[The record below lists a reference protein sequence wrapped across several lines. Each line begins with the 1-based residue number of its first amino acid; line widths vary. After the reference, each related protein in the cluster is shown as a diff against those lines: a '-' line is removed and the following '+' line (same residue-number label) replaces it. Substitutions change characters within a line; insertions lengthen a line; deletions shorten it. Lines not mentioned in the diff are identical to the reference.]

1 MAKYLDEAGLSR
13 LVEGIKEKFIGQSEV
28 IDVETD
34 LSTPKLI
41 METYERLQS
50 SIELNKPIFVAY
62 ASGTMMVPCTATLNA
77 SDSQIVIT
85 YSVHAGSA
93 DSASMII
100 GADGTVEGSE
110 LNLIDENGIVT
121 EENVGLVY
129 DATER
134 KFYVAVSG
142 QKTGAGVDATPFI
155 KDGMLEDVDTIEV
168 TAENLAE
175 IQAVKADAAAGDKLI
190 KFVWNTD
197 GGSKTDYIKTSD
209 IAVDPD
215 TANTEV
221 SEDIIIAGGPLAEEV
236 KSVFSAYKDADGNTV
251 IPKDMT
257 LQEVLTL
264 LVCKEL
270 WPTAVT
276 TSDAKLVSTIAA
288 PTITMSTTTVE
299 VGTAVEYSVKNGASN
314 YTATPH
320 KASGFTYGYSAA
332 DDNSKDSSATS
343 VSATFD
349 MITDTN
355 PTIGAKTCS
364 MTVTDTVNNSEQT
377 TTCTTTAGSETIT
390 GTMVVAEG
398 TNTVTATGTSNKY
411 TGTCS
416 ALPTYYGCSNT
427 GKTNDGTKNYP
438 STAKA
443 EVKLTST
450 AVTSTQAKKSV
461 TAQYKYFVGYSA
473 NTEYSQ
479 FDSAAVR
486 ALTAKSGYMTKDG
499 TTTVVAA
506 TATAVASDGRSI
518 VVAVPSKYTLKT
530 ITNGLGAD
538 IKANFTSVGTV
549 KVKIGGGTGAEE
561 DYTVYVYPITN
572 GAVVEYKGLTVGK

>member
-13 LVEGIKEKFIGQSEV
+13 LVEKIKEKFIGQSEV
-28 IDVETD
+28 IDID
-34 LSTPKLI
+34 STMWMDQTAAAAK
-41 METYERLQS
+41 YEAVKS
-50 SIELNKPIFVAY
+50 AIERGKPIFIV
-62 ASGTMMVPCTATLNA
+62 SDTWTLPA
-77 SDSQIVIT
+77 LRALVCDGYLHIEFFEPSD
-85 YSVHAGSA
+85 
-93 DSASMII
+93 MIHEQVTTLKI
-100 GADGTVEGSE
+100 Y
-110 LNLIDENGIVT
+110 ENGSMTTTVSSLIEDMSLAT
-121 EENVGLVY
+121 QGNVGLKY
-129 DATER
+129 DEEKKA
-134 KFYVAVSG
+134 FYVSVNGVAV
-142 QKTGAGVDATPFI
+142 GAGVDATPFI

-175 IQAVKADAAAGDKLI
+175 IQAVKADASEGDKLI

-197 GGSKTDYIKTSD
+197 GGGKVDYIKTSD

-270 WPTAVT
+270 WPTAIT
-276 TSDAKLVSTIAA
+276 TSEAKLVSTVAA
-288 PTITMSTTTVE
+288 PTITMETKTVE
-299 VGTAVEYSVKNGASN
+299 VGTAVAYSVKNGASG

-320 KASGFTYGYSAA
+320 KASGFTYGYSAD

-343 VSATFD
+343 ASASFGEITIVDDSVSMVVED
-349 MITDTN
+349 SVSGN
-355 PTIGAKTCS
+355 
-364 MTVTDTVNNSEQT
+364 EQT
-377 TTCTTTAGSETIT
+377 TSGSSAAGSATIS
-390 GTMVVAEG
+390 GEMVVTEG
-398 TNTVTATGTSNKY
+398 VNTVTAQSASATYRGE
-411 TGTCS
+411 CS

-438 STAKA
+438 SAAKEA
-443 EVKLTST
+443 VTLTST
-450 AVTSTQAKKSV
+450 SVVSTQAKKSV
-461 TAQYKYFVGYSA
+461 TAQYKYFVGYSDK
-473 NTEYSQ
+473 TEYSQ
-479 FDSAAVR
+479 FDSASVR
-486 ALTAKSGYMTKDG
+486 ALTAKSGFMTKDG
-499 TTTVVAA
+499 TTTIVAS

-549 KVKIGGGTGAEE
+549 KVKTGGGSGAEE

-572 GAVVEYKGLTVGK
+572 GAVVEFKGLTVGK